1 MNKKTKAAVRKH
13 HRKVKK
19 IKAKIKARR
28 SQAGKAKAA
37 AQ

>member
-1 MNKKTKAAVRKH
+1 MNKKRKNAIKKH
-13 HRKVKK
+13 HKKVTK

-28 SQAGKAKAA
+28 TLANKAKAA

>member
-1 MNKKTKAAVRKH
+1 MNKKRKKAVKKH
-13 HRKVKK
+13 HKKVSK

-28 SQAGKAKAA
+28 SQANRAKAA

>member
-1 MNKKTKAAVRKH
+1 MNKKRKAAVRKH
-13 HRKVKK
+13 QRKVTK

-28 SQAGKAKAA
+28 SQANKAKAA

>member
-1 MNKKTKAAVRKH
+1 MNKKTKVAAKKH

-28 SQAGKAKAA
+28 AEAKKTKAA
-37 AQ
+37 GA